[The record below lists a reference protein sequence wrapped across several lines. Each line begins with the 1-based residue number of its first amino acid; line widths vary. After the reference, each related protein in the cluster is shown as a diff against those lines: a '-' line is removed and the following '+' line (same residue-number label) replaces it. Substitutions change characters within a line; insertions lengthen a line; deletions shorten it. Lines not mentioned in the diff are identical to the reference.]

1 MPVARHQ
8 ASGKSFPGSQKPEL
22 HYNKGRLIVSP
33 QSPMSSDRS
42 KLKLDE
48 QSFEELLAAAYTVQQ
63 HNATQKRVAGTP
75 AVCRQ
80 CGASVHEGE
89 QLCSVCA
96 AAGEEYRPGEH
107 MQRKWASL
115 WQMGQQQGRW
125 PELSALAADERTAV
139 VKPNGGG
146 ADSPKPSVEPSAEAA
161 PPPDSEVTG
170 GDGLADTGLITSD
183 EALLELLAPENSPS
197 SDADFTAEDSP
208 FSDLRVKLRFHRAD
222 LYLGLAIMVSGFA
235 LLWVMFAAGP
245 ADIRREI
252 AAAGPHARVH
262 LSTWER
268 ALVKLGI
275 AEAPDPPPPVSRGNP
290 NAQVWVDQHTAQYYC
305 AGEEQYGKTAGGHFT
320 SQREAQMDQF
330 APASRAPCD

>member
-1 MPVARHQ
+1 
-8 ASGKSFPGSQKPEL
+8 
-22 HYNKGRLIVSP
+22 
-33 QSPMSSDRS
+33 MSSDRS

-63 HNATQKRVAGTP
+63 HNATQKRVAGAP

-80 CGASVHEGE
+80 CGASAREGE
-89 QLCSVCA
+89 QLCSLCA
-96 AAGEEYRPGEH
+96 AAGEEYRPGER

-125 PELSALAADERTAV
+125 PELSAVAGDERRAAGKT
-139 VKPNGGG
+139 NGGA
-146 ADSPKPSVEPSAEAA
+146 ADSPEASVETPADAA
-161 PPPDSEVTG
+161 PLPDMDGNEGEGLPDSSLVR
-170 GDGLADTGLITSD
+170 SD
-183 EALLELLAPENSPS
+183 EALLELLGPEESQPT
-197 SDADFTAEDSP
+197 DTDFNPEDSP
-208 FSDLRVKLRFHRAD
+208 FTDLRVRLRFHRAD
-222 LYLGLAIMVSGFA
+222 LYLGLAIIVSGVA
-235 LLWVMFAAGP
+235 LLWVLFAAGP

-252 AAAGPHARVH
+252 AAAGSHARVH